1 MKFSFIFM
9 LAAANAVKIYGAGS
23 WDDGSTKRPANPLLN
38 PSGIIVG
45 DKIPEGTNPIQASA
59 PAGEG

>member
-1 MKFSFIFM
+1 MKISFILM
-9 LAAANAVKIYGAGS
+9 LSVASAVKINGVPS
-23 WDDGSTKRPANPLLN
+23 WDDGNTKRVANPLLN

-59 PAGEG
+59 AAGEG

>member
-1 MKFSFIFM
+1 M